1 MKRFIRF
8 PWRVYWR
15 YFSWQVV
22 AFNGL
27 YLAVISVIDVRHG
40 VRPFVYNEALLNFF
54 VFSILVSAITSYRFA
69 KPIHRVILKALRI
82 SSKRTF
88 GSLVKEQEDDLADD
102 ETADISELELALDRI
117 HRKMKNRKARYLQS
131 QEESQAFMS
140 AVAEG
145 LVSVSLDEKILYFNS
160 QFAAQFLSS
169 DLLNGQILRLKDAIR
184 SSDVLEGF
192 GKTIKIGKVQRFT
205 VKLPTLID
213 NQPRFFAV
221 SVNPIRNEKTQEIYG
236 VVGIFHDITEM
247 KRAEQIR
254 MDFVGNASHELR
266 TPLTS
271 IKGYVDTLK
280 EDVKT
285 GQIQQA
291 GKFLDIVS
299 RNIDRLMDLVNDML
313 SINTLEASNSELK
326 LEMIHPLAIS
336 EHVVSELAV
345 MAAEKNITIRV
356 NGDVPPFL
364 ADARKVEQVLRNL
377 VSNAVKYI
385 PAGKTIQIRW
395 ERDIKEYII
404 LRVIDD
410 GQGIPEQHLDR
421 LFERFYRI
429 DKGRTRDA
437 GGTGLGLAI
446 VKHIMQSH
454 GGTVAVKSIVDQGSE
469 FICSFPIRK

>member
-40 VRPFVYNEALLNFF
+40 VRPFVYNEALLNFL

-169 DLLNGQILRLKDAIR
+169 AIPVVRPSERSDSAIEGCYSLFRRVGRLWQNHQDR
-184 SSDVLEGF
+184 QSSAL
-192 GKTIKIGKVQRFT
+192 
-205 VKLPTLID
+205 
-213 NQPRFFAV
+213 
-221 SVNPIRNEKTQEIYG
+221 YG
-236 VVGIFHDITEM
+236 
-247 KRAEQIR
+247 
-254 MDFVGNASHELR
+254 
-266 TPLTS
+266 
-271 IKGYVDTLK
+271 
-280 EDVKT
+280 
-285 GQIQQA
+285 
-291 GKFLDIVS
+291 
-299 RNIDRLMDLVNDML
+299 
-313 SINTLEASNSELK
+313 EASDLDRQSTAFLCG
-326 LEMIHPLAIS
+326 
-336 EHVVSELAV
+336 VSES
-345 MAAEKNITIRV
+345 
-356 NGDVPPFL
+356 DP
-364 ADARKVEQVLRNL
+364 Q
-377 VSNAVKYI
+377 
-385 PAGKTIQIRW
+385 
-395 ERDIKEYII
+395 
-404 LRVIDD
+404 
-410 GQGIPEQHLDR
+410 
-421 LFERFYRI
+421 
-429 DKGRTRDA
+429 
-437 GGTGLGLAI
+437 
-446 VKHIMQSH
+446 
-454 GGTVAVKSIVDQGSE
+454 
-469 FICSFPIRK
+469 